1 MICVPAF
8 LLGSRPRAAD
18 LPAPGRPQLAFTL
31 PELLIVLAILAVL
44 AVVAFPRYADY
55 QERIRIAQ
63 AIIDIKDLDVKL
75 QQYRLDNPAF
85 PEDLSPIGMSGKLD
99 PWGRPYQY
107 LNLGSIKG
115 KGAARKDKN
124 LVPINSDFDLYSLGK
139 DGASSPSLN
148 AKPSRDDVVRASDG
162 RFVGLAQDFDP

>member
-1 MICVPAF
+1 MPCDLV
-8 LLGSRPRAAD
+8 LVRESRPHAGD
-18 LPAPGRPQLAFTL
+18 PPAHGRPRLGFTL
-31 PELLIVLAILAVL
+31 PELLIALAILAVL
-44 AVVAFPRYADY
+44 AVIAFPKYADY

-63 AIIDIKDLDVKL
+63 AIIDIKDMDIKL

-85 PEDLSPIGMSGKLD
+85 PDDLSPIGMSGKLD